1 MGYIIEVTED
11 RVSELSEHIGKALRH
26 AGKAMEIAESFC
38 DDYGYGER
46 GGRYG
51 ERDDEDW
58 EEDDRMGSR
67 DWNRGRMYPRER
79 GGYIG
84 MRRRRDSRGRYM

>member
-51 ERDDEDW
+51 ERDDEEW
-58 EEDDRMGSR
+58 EDDDRMGSR
-67 DWNRGRMYPRER
+67 DWGRGRTYPRGMYGERR
-79 GGYIG
+79 GG
-84 MRRRRDSRGRYM
+84 RRRDSRGRYM